1 MYSKNVFGF
10 TIIVIPLLLT
20 LNDFTKGYVLI
31 ICNLYFVIF
40 FWLNVHVSVCLKQ
53 FANDSKIIIITPL
66 RMDFRAHANSTEECL
81 TNFYKDGNDCKGIV
95 LF

>member
-1 MYSKNVFGF
+1 MIS
-10 TIIVIPLLLT
+10 L
-20 LNDFTKGYVLI
+20 KGMFWL
-31 ICNLYFVIF
+31 FVICILLF
-40 FWLNVHVSVCLKQ
+40 FFLLNVHVSVCLKQ

>member
-1 MYSKNVFGF
+1 MIS
-10 TIIVIPLLLT
+10 L
-20 LNDFTKGYVLI
+20 KGMFWL
-31 ICNLYFVIF
+31 FVICILLFF